1 MEGPVDSRLVAI
13 LKAHNETLRDVT
25 DWSEW
30 PYFTATAPRSLKVVI
45 GPISW
50 PFAVRCWD
58 ACFDQNCWIV
68 THLPSGFQIVQ
79 LASPSKERAQR
90 AAEAVLFAVDWGSLT
105 PMQAGPEALDKMM
118 AALGDLHDEYL
129 STREG
134 ERE

>member
-25 DWSEW
+25 DWSER

-45 GPISW
+45 GPVRW

-58 ACFDQNCWIV
+58 ACFDRNCWIV
-68 THLPSGFQIVQ
+68 THLPSGHQVCD
-79 LASPSKERAQR
+79 LARPTQQEARR
-90 AAEAVLFAVDWGSLT
+90 AAEAVATALDWDSLT
-105 PMQAGPEALDKMM
+105 PVQASPRARSRMM
-118 AALGDLHDEYL
+118 AALADLHDQDL

-134 ERE
+134 E